1 MQEDFFRDIATSLD
15 KESLSIMADRKGSA
29 EFDTYL
35 DTGCYLLNALMS
47 ASIYGGAPGNKIMA
61 IGGEPA
67 TGKSFFA
74 QSIAAHFLETNPTG
88 GVVYWD
94 TEAAV
99 THEMMANRGID
110 TNRVIRGEPKSI
122 EAWRNGAIKIIQKY
136 QQTKAK
142 DRPPMLM
149 ILDSLSNLSSEKE
162 IQDMLGEKDVRDMT
176 KAGLIR
182 GAFRVV
188 TQMLAEAKIP
198 MILTTHVYD
207 VVGAYVPTQKISG
220 GQGLIYNAS
229 TILMLSKS
237 KDRDGKEVV
246 GNFIKARQIKGRI
259 CKENAMAELKLSYR
273 TGLDKYYG
281 LLELGEKYGV
291 VKKNGNRIELPS
303 GEKVFPSVIYDNPE
317 KYFTKELLDAIDAV
331 AVKEFGYGEAD

>member
-1 MQEDFFRDIATSLD
+1 
-15 KESLSIMADRKGSA
+15 
-29 EFDTYL
+29 
-35 DTGCYLLNALMS
+35 
-47 ASIYGGAPGNKIMA
+47 
-61 IGGEPA
+61 
-67 TGKSFFA
+67 
-74 QSIAAHFLETNPTG
+74 
-88 GVVYWD
+88 
-94 TEAAV
+94 
-99 THEMMANRGID
+99 
-110 TNRVIRGEPKSI
+110 
-122 EAWRNGAIKIIQKY
+122 
-136 QQTKAK
+136 
-142 DRPPMLM
+142 
-149 ILDSLSNLSSEKE
+149 
-162 IQDMLGEKDVRDMT
+162 
-176 KAGLIR
+176 
-182 GAFRVV
+182 
-188 TQMLAEAKIP
+188 LAEAKIP